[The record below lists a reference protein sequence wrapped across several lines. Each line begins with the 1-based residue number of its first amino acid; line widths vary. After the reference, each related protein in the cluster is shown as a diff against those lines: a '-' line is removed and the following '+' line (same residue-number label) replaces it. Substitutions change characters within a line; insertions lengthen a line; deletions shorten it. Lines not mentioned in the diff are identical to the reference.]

1 MERNINPIKFIRIG
15 SPWEEGPG
23 VVRSVDIADDLPD
36 ADVVIRA
43 VEVIIFQAKRRK
55 HIENMNA

>member
-1 MERNINPIKFIRIG
+1 MERKVNSINLKSG

-23 VVRSVDIADDLPD
+23 AVRSSNIGDDLPD

-43 VEVIIFQAKRRK
+43 VEIIISHARRRK
-55 HIENMNA
+55 FIENMNA